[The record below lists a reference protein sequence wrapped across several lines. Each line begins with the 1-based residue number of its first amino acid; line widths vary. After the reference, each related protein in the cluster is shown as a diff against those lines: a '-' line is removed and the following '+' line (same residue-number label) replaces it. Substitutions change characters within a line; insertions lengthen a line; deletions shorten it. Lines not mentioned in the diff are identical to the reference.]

1 MVDPRLPVLEP
12 RPCVLTPKYVPQ
24 VYPPTVELNETHT
37 CFEFFYDNRQWAAS
51 PNSLWFMKAVKGS
64 TGRHI
69 SLLRRHEIEAISA
82 KKDDMCPRETAVAR

>member
-1 MVDPRLPVLEP
+1 MLEP

-69 SLLRRHEIEAISA
+69 SLLRRHEIEAIAA
-82 KKDDMCPRETAVAR
+82 KKDDLCPRETAVAR